1 MWIIVIT
8 HSLKEGGTYVTIA
21 SPDLVDFS
29 IVLETLTGWVL
40 SWFGKNTPTPIT
52 NMTMENQPFDDVF
65 PNEDDDFPASQANFC
80 GGGGKISAL
89 LVYHVFQAAVCTMM
103 DAKILAFRS
112 RT

>member
-1 MWIIVIT
+1 MKMMIFQLAKLIF
-8 HSLKEGGTYVTIA
+8 A
-21 SPDLVDFS
+21 
-29 IVLETLTGWVL
+29 
-40 SWFGKNTPTPIT
+40 
-52 NMTMENQPFDDVF
+52 
-65 PNEDDDFPASQANFC
+65 